1 MSKKKRL
8 FIYLIIF
15 IFSITFIFPANLVFP
30 SEIFSDSSTLQ
41 IAQGSEETEVFD
53 TGRLI
58 PYHECPYNYIIDIKD
73 NFTRVEVQ
81 HYGED
86 SRIHKFGG
94 WKAYLEVNGTR
105 IYEWVSFTEGEGS
118 SWYDFTDQTYYGDY
132 PPNEYTDVTDY
143 IYPGEN
149 TITFYHYTEG
159 PGAGIIVKVY
169 YGSTVEE
176 DTYQEEI
183 TEEEIFEDYTEDE
196 TYQEEDYSMLLQ
208 EEKEVSSRQEEIPAA
223 GTEAEEK
230 LVFKFK
236 SMFLDPDN
244 PGLVFGREIP
254 GLTEENL
261 KEYQGTTLYKRLLGP
276 SEYITASNS
285 WEDVARLA
293 LIESK
298 VHYNYAQN
306 LGYFKSMYNI
316 LSVFYMVQ
324 SFRESL
330 RDIPK
335 QFNSLKSV
343 NSVKELVKHKGTI
356 VDLSSNLTGI
366 YDTLL
371 GIDKEG
377 ATNLGFPELD
387 SKVLFVIGAVSSGGW
402 SILGD
407 ISKGLFIENAQFSI
421 NYEIKKAV
429 LNSSLAYHAQE
440 AHELAIKENITA
452 DEINEFFFHTRRV
465 IVLKQLDMLLNI
477 EDAVSLWEE
486 NRDLVTSV
494 FNFFNII
501 DAEAALEADLQLY
514 DQILTNYENAEG
526 FLQAEMSDLG
536 LQWQY

>member
-1 MSKKKRL
+1 MSVKKKL
-8 FIYLIIF
+8 ITLSIIF
-15 IFSITFIFPANLVFP
+15 IFSITFLLPANLAFT
-30 SEIFSDSSTLQ
+30 SEISSDSILQ
-41 IAQGSEETEVFD
+41 IAQSQGETEIFD

-58 PYHECPYNYIIDIKD
+58 PFNECPYNYTINVRDG
-73 NFTRVEVQ
+73 FTKVEIQ

-86 SRIHKFGG
+86 GKFHKFGG

-118 SWYDFTDQTYYGDY
+118 KWYDFTDQTYYNDY
-132 PPNEYTDVTDY
+132 PPVEYTDITNY
-143 IYPGEN
+143 IQAGEN

-159 PGAGIIVKVY
+159 AGSGIMVKVY
-169 YGSTVEE
+169 YGSTSEE
-176 DTYQEEI
+176 DTYQEE
-183 TEEEIFEDYTEDE
+183 TTGEETYEQYPDEE
-196 TYQEEDYSMLLQ
+196 TYQEEDYSMMLQ
-208 EEKEVSSRQEEIPAA
+208 EEKEASTQQEKTPSTVVE
-223 GTEAEEK
+223 EEK
-230 LVFKFK
+230 LIFNFK
-236 SMFLDPDN
+236 SMFLNPDN
-244 PGLVFGREIP
+244 PGLVFGREIT

-261 KEYQGTTLYKRLLGP
+261 KEYQRTTLYKRLLGP
-276 SEYITASNS
+276 AEYITASNS

-293 LIESK
+293 VIESK

-306 LGYFKSMYNI
+306 LGYFKSIYNL
-316 LSVFYMVQ
+316 LSVFYIAQ

-335 QFNSLKSV
+335 QFSSLKSV
-343 NSVKELVKHKGTI
+343 DSARELIKHKGTLI
-356 VDLSSNLTGI
+356 DLSSNLTGI

-377 ATNLGFPELD
+377 AANLGFPELD
-387 SKVLFVIGAVSSGGW
+387 SKVMFVIGAVSSGGW
-402 SILGD
+402 SVLGD

-452 DEINEFFFHTRRV
+452 DEINEFFFHARRV
-465 IVLKQLDMLLNI
+465 VVLKQLDIMLNM
-477 EDAVSLWEE
+477 EDSVSLWEE

-494 FNFFNII
+494 FNFFNVI

-514 DQILTNYENAEG
+514 DQILTNYENAEN

>member
-1 MSKKKRL
+1 MIIKKKL
-8 FIYLIIF
+8 ITLSIIF
-15 IFSITFIFPANLVFP
+15 IFSITFLLPANLAFT
-30 SEIFSDSSTLQ
+30 SETFSDDKLQ
-41 IAQGSEETEVFD
+41 IAQGQGETEIFD
-53 TGRLI
+53 TERLI
-58 PYHECPYNYIIDIKD
+58 PFNECPYNYIINVRDG
-73 NFTRVEVQ
+73 FTKVEIQ

-86 SRIHKFGG
+86 GEFHKFGG

-105 IYEWVSFTEGEGS
+105 IYEWVSFTQGEGS
-118 SWYDFTDQTYYGDY
+118 KWYDFTDQTYYSDY
-132 PPNEYTDVTDY
+132 PPVEYTDITKY
-143 IYPGEN
+143 IQAGEN

-159 PGAGIIVKVY
+159 AGSGIMVKVY
-169 YGSTVEE
+169 YGSTGEE
-176 DTYQEEI
+176 DTYQEE
-183 TEEEIFEDYTEDE
+183 TAGEETYEQYPEEE
-196 TYQEEDYSMLLQ
+196 TYQEEDYSMMLQ
-208 EEKEVSSRQEEIPAA
+208 EEKEASVQQEKAPFA
-223 GTEAEEK
+223 GVEEEK
-230 LVFKFK
+230 LIFKFK

-254 GLTEENL
+254 GLTQENL
-261 KEYQGTTLYKRLLGP
+261 KEYQRTTLYKRLLGP
-276 SEYITASNS
+276 GEYITASNS

-293 LIESK
+293 VIESK

-306 LGYFKSMYNI
+306 LGYFKSMYNL

-335 QFNSLKSV
+335 QFNSLKSID
-343 NSVKELVKHKGTI
+343 SARELVKYKGTI
-356 VDLSSNLTGI
+356 IDLSSNLTGI

-377 ATNLGFPELD
+377 AANLGFPELD
-387 SKVLFVIGAVSSGGW
+387 SKVMFVIGAVSSGGW
-402 SILGD
+402 SVLGD

-452 DEINEFFFHTRRV
+452 DEINEFFFHARRIV
-465 IVLKQLDMLLNI
+465 VLKQLDTMLNM
-477 EDAVSLWEE
+477 EDSVSLWEE
-486 NRDLVTSV
+486 NKDLVTSI

-514 DQILTNYENAEG
+514 DQILTNYENAEN